1 MSGSNELVNTI
12 KRAVGAYISI
22 QGVGK
27 VLSISDELTQA
38 TSRLD
43 LMNNSFNEIN
53 GTANETSELVN
64 MVYLCGT
71 GCAWIAR

>member
-1 MSGSNELVNTI
+1 MGMI
-12 KRAVGAYISI
+12 KRMVGAYVGI
-22 QGVGK
+22 QSVGK
-27 VLSISDELTQA
+27 ILNMSDELTQT